1 MKYNYK
7 VKRQKFGPIKVEVQ
21 ETNAKKETMVIEL
34 YECTNPGGKNS
45 LPYLWYKEG
54 WTETELE
61 TYLSMNTY
69 VTDSEGNCRGAYS
82 PTVKYSEEKKRFVL
96 DFDWMLENTPENQEK
111 LINEA
116 VSRFMAATGK
126 SATEVKLEKIQKFAD
141 ENGVDVFREIP
152 AGWTEDKHW
161 MGDPYGTVRI
171 INGQKILKKDSN
183 GKVRRNPLYRTA
195 LLVL

>member
-21 ETNAKKETMVIEL
+21 ETNAKKETMVIAL
-34 YECTNPGGKNS
+34 HECTNPGGKNS
-45 LPYLWYKEG
+45 LSHLWYKGG

-61 TYLSMNTY
+61 TYLMMHTY

-116 VSRFMAATGK
+116 VSRFRQPPENLQRKSSWKKSRSLPMKMELMYSGKFPPVGRKINIGWEIHMEPSGLSTG
-126 SATEVKLEKIQKFAD
+126 
-141 ENGVDVFREIP
+141 
-152 AGWTEDKHW
+152 
-161 MGDPYGTVRI
+161 
-171 INGQKILKKDSN
+171 
-183 GKVRRNPLYRTA
+183 RRY
-195 LLVL
+195 